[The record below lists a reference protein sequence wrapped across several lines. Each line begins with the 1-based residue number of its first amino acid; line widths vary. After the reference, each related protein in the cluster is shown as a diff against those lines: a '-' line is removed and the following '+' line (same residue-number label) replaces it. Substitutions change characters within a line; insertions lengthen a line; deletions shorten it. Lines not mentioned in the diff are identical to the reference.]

1 MSSFFRLFR
10 RSNRHRRH
18 HQNGRRVLSYRSSA
32 SSATKTNSNLIRNHR
47 KFSQKPLSNQ
57 YKMIKCNEYDIDVS
71 SSSSTSKS
79 LLETNLIRQLLR
91 RTRYPLLL
99 FCFVFFFVIQF
110 RANHYVVT
118 STSNNMMPMM
128 INTLN
133 RNGTSFNSTIINNHN
148 NLNLN
153 NHLNLTT
160 KPITIKPIID
170 VAHNNNNCTNCTIID
185 SCPSKPNKLVGRLK
199 VLTNPPSMIEME
211 SKLNQISI
219 GGRFRPD
226 QCRPRDRVAI
236 IVPYRDREQHLRTF
250 LWNMHPMLMRQNI
263 DYAIYI
269 VEQYGNDRFNRAK
282 LMNVGFLEAGKQYD
296 YDCYIFHDVDLI
308 PEDDRNLYTCPKQ
321 PRHMSVAVDKFRYR
335 LPYKDLFGGVSAL
348 TREQFLTVNGFSNE
362 FWGWGGED
370 DDMSNRVRHHHYKI
384 ERYPKEIARYT
395 MLKHDQDAPSADRYY
410 CWIKMKFV
418 FLYLFYLY
426 SRFKKLYNGW
436 RRFQTDGINNTQYEV
451 IDITFKKLYT
461 LISVDVLAP
470 PSIAKSSK
478 NGYHKKHVFNAA
490 SASAT
495 AHKRRTRFYAY
506 QHPSS
511 LFSHRFH

>member
-1 MSSFFRLFR
+1 MF
-10 RSNRHRRH
+10 
-18 HQNGRRVLSYRSSA
+18 V
-32 SSATKTNSNLIRNHR
+32 
-47 KFSQKPLSNQ
+47 
-57 YKMIKCNEYDIDVS
+57 
-71 SSSSTSKS
+71 
-79 LLETNLIRQLLR
+79 QL
-91 RTRYPLLL
+91 
-99 FCFVFFFVIQF
+99 
-110 RANHYVVT
+110 
-118 STSNNMMPMM
+118 
-128 INTLN
+128 
-133 RNGTSFNSTIINNHN
+133 
-148 NLNLN
+148 
-153 NHLNLTT
+153 
-160 KPITIKPIID
+160 
-170 VAHNNNNCTNCTIID
+170 
-185 SCPSKPNKLVGRLK
+185 
-199 VLTNPPSMIEME
+199 
-211 SKLNQISI
+211 
-219 GGRFRPD
+219 
-226 QCRPRDRVAI
+226 
-236 IVPYRDREQHLRTF
+236 
-250 LWNMHPMLMRQNI
+250 
-263 DYAIYI
+263 
-269 VEQYGNDRFNRAK
+269 
-282 LMNVGFLEAGKQYD
+282 
-296 YDCYIFHDVDLI
+296 
-308 PEDDRNLYTCPKQ
+308 
-321 PRHMSVAVDKFRYR
+321 YR

-410 CWIKMKFV
+410 CWIQMKFV